1 MPYDEQEIEQ
11 LLAHGHLSGRAYDE
25 IENRIMQRVAPR
37 PASARFHWLLAAAVP
52 MVAALGGL
60 VFYVG
65 VASKEPHS
73 LTSKEPSA
81 RGGFAAKGRETS
93 VAGAVEL
100 RCSSER
106 ACRVGDT
113 LFFLV
118 DTGIASGHLS
128 ASAQRIT
135 PPSPERIQFFP
146 TQSGERP
153 YLDAGGGTIVVD
165 KGVRLQK
172 ALGPGVYQVDVR
184 WTGAATSPDPSAE
197 HGTSVELRI
206 DE

>member
-37 PASARFHWLLAAAVP
+37 PRSARFHWLLAAAVP
-52 MVAALGGL
+52 MVAALGGF
-60 VFYVG
+60 VFYLG
-65 VASKEPHS
+65 AASKEP
-73 LTSKEPSA
+73 PA
-81 RGGFAAKGRETS
+81 RGGFAAKGNDTS

-106 ACRVGDT
+106 GCRVGDT

-118 DTGIASGHLS
+118 DTGIANGHLS
-128 ASAQRIT
+128 ASAQRIA

-146 TQSGERP
+146 TPSGERP
-153 YLDAGGGTIVVD
+153 YLAAGGGTIVVD

-172 ALGPGVYQVDVR
+172 ALGPGVYRVDVR
-184 WTGAATSPDPSAE
+184 WTGTAPSPDPSAE
-197 HGTSVELRI
+197 QGTSVELRI